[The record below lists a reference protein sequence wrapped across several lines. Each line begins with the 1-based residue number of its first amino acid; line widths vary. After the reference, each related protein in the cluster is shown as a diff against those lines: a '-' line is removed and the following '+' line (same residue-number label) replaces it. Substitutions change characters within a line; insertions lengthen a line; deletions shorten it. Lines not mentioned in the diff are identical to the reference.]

1 MVEVK
6 RKEGESFESLH
17 RRFNRKVQQS
27 GILVRARKGLFYE
40 SQKSK
45 NLRRRAAQR
54 RSELAEERE
63 ELKRQGKWVR
73 KPYSR
78 RGR

>member
-6 RKEGESFESLH
+6 RKDGESFESLH
-17 RRFNRKVQQS
+17 RRFSRKVQQS
-27 GILVRARKGLFYE
+27 GILVRARKNMFYDRP
-40 SQKSK
+40 KSR

-54 RSELAEERE
+54 RSIMGEERE
-63 ELKRQGKWVR
+63 EMKRLGKWTA
-73 KPYSR
+73 KPYFK